1 MAELTS
7 TASVPPRAQEMPTR
21 FEVRT
26 VWLGTSFRPYG
37 WEIIN
42 ERTGERVRRS
52 ISCYR
57 KPGDAWA
64 AGVAALDGA

>member
-1 MAELTS
+1 MSEVASTTS
-7 TASVPPRAQEMPTR
+7 IPLRAQETPTR

-26 VWLGTSFRPYG
+26 VWLGAAFRPYG

-42 ERTGERVRRS
+42 EQTGERVRRS
-52 ISCYR
+52 VTSYR

-64 AGVAALDGA
+64 AGVAALDVG